1 MKRLARINFFRCL
14 GMLSLLLVSQ
24 QSMAIGEIVA
34 GQSVQN
40 INIGLIAIASILV
53 FIILSLMFA
62 KLRLSKQNKILAS
75 QTEELDLRNSLLANF
90 SVGIL
95 HLNSSGEVVY
105 ANKVASYYLGI
116 KDSQLLYS
124 PLLNAFSSDQ
134 VDKITPCISAKV
146 DSNVQLY
153 IDARKRHI
161 LFNFTPQTKVKN
173 NIACIVAMQD
183 VNSFQARID
192 QAQNTL
198 RQNKA
203 LLDHSQLGQLS
214 VNLEDNSFTVN
225 QLSAT
230 LLDIDGEAT
239 TGDLKTFEAMIQ
251 NSDLYRWNQ
260 GLEQAKI
267 GQPIEIQCN
276 FQLANRLIPIQLFG
290 LPALISD
297 SSDSTQCTTI
307 HFTLFDQSELAE
319 KQAQVSVSKQKLKG
333 ILSSNPHPT
342 YLLDKEGV
350 ILECNA
356 AFEKLFS
363 TRISKLQGQRLKDI
377 EELPEAFRKLHNS
390 DSSVSHNVSA
400 SKHREIDVELTDK
413 AIHSLKL
420 NLQQY
425 RDNEQK
431 RAGTVGFIEDVTA
444 FKQTMKKLEQERQHF
459 SEVID
464 MAPIAIAMLDED
476 DHVIQANHAMTERL
490 GTSEKELK
498 KASFYQLFED
508 SNNAGKAAKQ
518 LHQTGRLRKFQA
530 KLTSKNGELLPSELH
545 IDLFD
550 KEKQQFL
557 CWISDISVE
566 QFQQDKFDSLL
577 QHSSMPMAVLNDSG
591 FNRLNPAACKFFG
604 VEEETELFGL
614 FPYSESLNE
623 DEDQAKQLRRKIKQ
637 VKLDGQAQSIVWQHQ
652 KEDEVLPCHATYIP
666 MYKGQDL
673 DSILCVWMDLRALQK
688 ADQDRLDAIN
698 LHQAAEREIVEKQ
711 QLLIS
716 SQDQLAH
723 KVKSLSAKES
733 QLKAA
738 KDSLSEEQTKF
749 SDLQIAHQSMTDH
762 LQTLQQDYSHN
773 RELLEE
779 SERNNSELESQLE
792 NSVKKVGGLER
803 QRNQIADALQN
814 SERQYQR
821 AEQELAESEK
831 TTQRLQEEQQ
841 QQQVQMEEFVN
852 QIDKLKQ
859 SIQQKDQQIN
869 QVSGQINALQSQL
882 TSSGQTS
889 EKLRQLLINQRKAS
903 EQAEKQRKVLEQD
916 CLHSQSEVSN
926 KARQIDHLK
935 HEMHKFEEMSNQ
947 QKGDMQQQ
955 QTLLQ
960 QELEAKQQQLQDTQ
974 QALDDTKR
982 LTELEKAEKQ
992 EQQAHLE
999 KLQEELAEVEQ
1010 RNTLQQ
1016 QQLEN
1021 ADQHWQQ
1028 QQQELQHELREKQ
1041 QQLLQTEQALTLT
1054 KQQTEAEKAERERQQ
1069 KTFEKLQSELA
1080 EMELRSAKQQ
1090 AQIAE
1095 NEKQWQQNQIEL
1107 QREVESK
1114 QQQLQSTQQALNEN
1128 KQQTDKEKQQQQA
1141 HLKKLQDE
1149 LADAEKRSQQQDQQI
1164 QDADKH
1170 WQEQQRSLENE
1181 LLKKQ
1186 QRLLQTEQALRKT
1199 KQQTMQQTEAEKAER
1214 ERQQQIFEK
1223 LQSEL
1228 AEMEQRSAQQQ
1239 AQIAENEK
1247 QWQQNQIEL
1256 QREVESKQQQLQTT
1270 QQALNENKQQTDKEK
1285 QQQQVRLQKLQ
1296 EELADA
1302 EKRSQQ
1308 QDQQIQDAEQHWQ
1321 EQQRSLEQE
1330 LTQKQ
1335 QKLQQTEQ
1343 TLQKTKQQ
1351 TEAEQAEK
1359 DKQQKTFE
1367 QLKAELVE
1375 MEQRSVQQQQKMQQH
1390 DKQWQESQLAFKQQI
1405 EDKQKELHST
1415 QEKLNEIQQQSE
1427 KERRERAEQQ
1437 QKLAQLKVEL
1447 SDVESRAVKQQE
1459 MMHGS
1464 DEQWRQHHAEIEQQ
1478 KQQLQQ
1484 ALEQA
1489 QQQNAQMKEKLQGS
1503 LKELQ
1508 NAESQV
1514 SETQTAEQRL
1524 QEELNKAKNEAEALQ
1539 QKLAQQETQELKL
1552 QQQLDEQQKALEDSE
1567 HSIDSLQNQQKHLT
1581 DELQHVQQEYSETKH
1596 HLTQQD
1602 DSQSELAEQLT
1613 RLEQELKSSKTQL
1626 SEKESA
1632 LNEAQKKLHSSQEKL
1647 EEQEQELVSAH
1658 KEELKQAQQT
1668 QPVVEEQTPKDI
1680 PDFAN
1685 LPMPSD
1691 PTVWFD
1697 LLSFLQK
1704 HPNAGPLPVALS
1716 TLMEDLAKAVT
1727 ATDAAVMKDD
1737 ERMILVNTRKL
1748 AFLAAKVNSAPLIDI
1763 ATRLEADCQK
1773 KNVDNISIFW
1783 PNVKQSIL
1791 TALRVI
1797 YSHLHG

>member
-1 MKRLARINFFRCL
+1 MKRLARLNFFRFL
-14 GMLSLLLVSQ
+14 GMFFLLLVSQ
-24 QSMAIGEIVA
+24 QSMAIGEIIA
-34 GQSVQN
+34 NQSVQN
-40 INIGLIAIASILV
+40 INIGLIATASVLIFILLLLIIAKV
-53 FIILSLMFA
+53 
-62 KLRLSKQNKILAS
+62 RLSTKTKTLVSQNQELA
-75 QTEELDLRNSLLANF
+75 LRNSLLDNF
-90 SVGIL
+90 NVGML

-105 ANKVASYYLGI
+105 ANKVANYYLGI

-124 PLLNAFSSDQ
+124 PLLNAFSNDQ
-134 VDKITPCISAKV
+134 VDKIIPCIDSKV
-146 DSNVQLY
+146 DCNIQLY
-153 IDARKRHI
+153 IEARNRHI
-161 LFNFTPQTKVKN
+161 LFNFTPQTKVKG
-173 NIACIVAMQD
+173 NIACIVSMQD
-183 VNSFQARID
+183 VNSFQARIE
-192 QAQNTL
+192 QAQGIL
-198 RQNKA
+198 QQNNA

-214 VNLEDNSFTVN
+214 VDLEDNSY
-225 QLSAT
+225 T
-230 LLDIDGEAT
+230 LNHLGAALLELPSEGT
-239 TGDLKTFEAMIQ
+239 SGDLKSFEAMIQ
-251 NSDLYRWNQ
+251 TSDLYRWNQ
-260 GLEQAKI
+260 GLEQAKT
-267 GQPIEIQCN
+267 GQSIETQCN
-276 FQLANRLIPIQLFG
+276 FQVADKIIPVQLFG
-290 LPALISD
+290 VPALASEP
-297 SSDSTQCTTI
+297 SDSTQCTVI
-307 HFTLFDQSELAE
+307 HFTLFDQSELA
-319 KQAQVSVSKQKLKG
+319 QQRGQVSVIKQKLKG
-333 ILSSNPHPT
+333 VLSSNPHPT
-342 YLLDKEGV
+342 YMLDKEGM

-363 TRISKLQGQRLKDI
+363 TRISKLQGQKLKEID
-377 EELPEAFRKLHNS
+377 ELPEVFRKSHGS
-390 DSSVSHNVSA
+390 DSSMSHNHSA
-400 SKHREIDVELTDK
+400 SKHREIDVELADQT
-413 AIHSLKL
+413 IHSLKL

-425 RDNEQK
+425 RDHNQK
-431 RAGTVGFIEDVTA
+431 RAGTVGFIEDITA
-444 FKQTMKKLEQERQHF
+444 FKQTMKKLEQERKHF
-459 SEVID
+459 SDVID
-464 MAPIAIAMLDED
+464 MAPIAIAMLDEE

-498 KASFYQLFED
+498 KASFYQLFSD

-518 LHQTGRLRKFQA
+518 LHQTGRLRNFQA
-530 KLTSKNGELLPSELH
+530 ILTSKNGELLPSELH

-557 CWISDISVE
+557 CWISDNSVE

-577 QHSSMPMAVLNDSG
+577 QHSSMPMAVLNDDG
-591 FNRLNPAACKFFG
+591 FNRLNPAACTFFA
-604 VEEETELFGL
+604 VEEEKELFGL

-623 DEDQAKQLRRKIKQ
+623 DEDQAKHLRRKIKQ

-652 KEDEVLPCHATYIP
+652 KDNEVLPCHATYIP

-688 ADQDRLDAIN
+688 ADQDRLEAIN
-698 LHQAAEREIVEKQ
+698 LHQAAKQEIVEKQ
-711 QLLIS
+711 QLLES
-716 SQDQLAH
+716 SQNQLAH
-723 KVKSLSAKES
+723 KAKSLSAKES
-733 QLKAA
+733 QLKQA

-792 NSVKKVGGLER
+792 KSVKKVGGLER

-821 AEQELAESEK
+821 AEQELAESEQ
-831 TTQRLQEEQQ
+831 TTQRLQQEQQ

-852 QIDKLKQ
+852 QIGELKQ

-955 QTLLQ
+955 QALLQ

-982 LTELEKAEKQ
+982 LSEQEKAEKQ
-992 EQQAHLE
+992 QQQAHLD

-1021 ADQHWQQ
+1021 ADQQWQQ
-1028 QQQELQHELREKQ
+1028 QQQELQHQLREKQ
-1041 QQLLQTEQALTLT
+1041 QQLLQTEQALTIT
-1054 KQQTEAEKAERERQQ
+1054 K
-1069 KTFEKLQSELA
+1069 
-1080 EMELRSAKQQ
+1080 
-1090 AQIAE
+1090 
-1095 NEKQWQQNQIEL
+1095 
-1107 QREVESK
+1107 
-1114 QQQLQSTQQALNEN
+1114 
-1128 KQQTDKEKQQQQA
+1128 
-1141 HLKKLQDE
+1141 
-1149 LADAEKRSQQQDQQI
+1149 
-1164 QDADKH
+1164 
-1170 WQEQQRSLENE
+1170 
-1181 LLKKQ
+1181 
-1186 QRLLQTEQALRKT
+1186 
-1199 KQQTMQQTEAEKAER
+1199 QQTEAEKAER

-1256 QREVESKQQQLQTT
+1256 QREVESKQQQLQST

-1285 QQQQVRLQKLQ
+1285 QQQHARLQKLQ

-1308 QDQQIQDAEQHWQ
+1308 QNQQIQDADQHWQ
-1321 EQQRSLEQE
+1321 EQQLSLEHE
-1330 LTQKQ
+1330 LTKKQ

-1343 TLQKTKQQ
+1343 ALQKTKQQ
-1351 TEAEQAEK
+1351 TEAELAEK
-1359 DKQQKTFE
+1359 NKQQKTFE
-1367 QLKAELVE
+1367 QLKAELAE
-1375 MEQRSVQQQQKMQQH
+1375 MEHRSAQQQQKMQQH
-1390 DKQWQESQLAFKQQI
+1390 DQQWQESQLAFKQQI
-1405 EDKQKELHST
+1405 EDKQKELQST

-1459 MMHGS
+1459 MIHGS

-1484 ALEQA
+1484 ALGQA

-1524 QEELNKAKNEAEALQ
+1524 QEELNRAKSEAETLQ
-1539 QKLAQQETQELKL
+1539 QKLAQQETQELRL
-1552 QQQLDEQQKALEDSE
+1552 QQQLDEQQKVLQQSE

-1581 DELQHVQQEYSETKH
+1581 DELQHVQQEYSETKQ

-1613 RLEQELKSSKTQL
+1613 RLEQELENSKAQL
-1626 SEKESA
+1626 NDKESA

-1647 EEQEQELVSAH
+1647 EEQELELVSAH
-1658 KEELKQAQQT
+1658 EEELKQAQAV
-1668 QPVVEEQTPKDI
+1668 VVEEESPKEI
-1680 PDFAN
+1680 PDFAT
-1685 LPMPSD
+1685 LEMPAD

-1716 TLMEDLAKAVT
+1716 TLMDDLATAVA